1 MIARPD
7 PSQFFLDRR
16 YYLGYTFIRKPE
28 MEGYF
33 MKTAISIPDKLFLA
47 ADKYAKNAGI
57 SRSHLYA
64 KAVAKFLEQQLTGQ
78 ITKQLDDI
86 YSNNSAELSKS
97 LSTMQFSSM
106 EKEEW

>member
-1 MIARPD
+1 
-7 PSQFFLDRR
+7 
-16 YYLGYTFIRKPE
+16 
-28 MEGYF
+28 
-33 MKTAISIPDKLFLA
+33 MKTAISIPDKLFIA

-64 KAVAKFLEQQLTGQ
+64 KAVANFLEQQLTGQ

-86 YSNNSAELSKS
+86 YANNSSTLNRP